1 MAGSF
6 ISGQINCWTG
16 GIRVVLYYLRVFAC
30 VYPGVMMVFLLVYG
44 GKEWL
49 YILTFKKWRTG
60 EIEMKLEDGGS
71 IFNNLWVSDLTK
83 TEDRCRLGLDQ
94 GKGIKVEV

>member
-1 MAGSF
+1 
-6 ISGQINCWTG
+6 
-16 GIRVVLYYLRVFAC
+16 
-30 VYPGVMMVFLLVYG
+30 
-44 GKEWL
+44 
-49 YILTFKKWRTG
+49 
-60 EIEMKLEDGGS
+60 MKLEDGGS